1 MVQRLNAEQTR
12 QIIRDLI
19 PLGIANYRIPDQVT
33 GDALEQSCVPI
44 AASPCGRS
52 YGLFSDDLRPLGVF
66 VGLVIP
72 EPMTG
77 VKAGIEHL
85 WWAAEGGLALL
96 TQFEADCKEEG
107 CARVICAYSP
117 HLNPGRTRKIYDQS
131 GYSTYSIAVSKEL

>member
-12 QIIRDLI
+12 QIIRDLV
-19 PLGIANYRIPDQVT
+19 PLGIADYRIPEQVT

-52 YGLFSDDLRPLGVF
+52 YGLFSDDLKPRGVL

-77 VKAGIEHL
+77 VPVGIEHA

-96 TQFEADCKEEG
+96 ERFESDCRADG
-107 CARVICAYSP
+107 CQRVICAFSP
-117 HLNPGRTRKIYDQS
+117 QVDPVRTRKIYELR
-131 GYSTYSIAVSKEL
+131 GYSDYSVSMSKEL